1 MKENHH
7 IDVLY
12 LNPKPVSAE
21 CEPLPLTA
29 TPISLIRRLTLS
41 QVKDPLE
48 VRDQVQDCPSPREK
62 EGEGDT
68 VGTTGTRAK
77 EQAALCLEPGEGR
90 G

>member
-1 MKENHH
+1 MRTTPTHGHSYFTDKET
-7 IDVLY
+7 D
-12 LNPKPVSAE
+12 PQP
-21 CEPLPLTA
+21 
-29 TPISLIRRLTLS
+29 S
-41 QVKDPLE
+41 QGPAE
-48 VRDQVQDCPSPREK
+48 VRDQAQDCPSPREK